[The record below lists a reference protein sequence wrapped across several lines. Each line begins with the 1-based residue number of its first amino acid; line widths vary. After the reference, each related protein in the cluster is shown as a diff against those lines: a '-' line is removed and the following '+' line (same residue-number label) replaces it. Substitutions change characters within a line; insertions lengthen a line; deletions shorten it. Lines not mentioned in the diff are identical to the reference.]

1 MKTELKESNA
11 DQNQSIFLSTDPRC
25 CPFCDMITE
34 KCWLKVG
41 KLIWG
46 HTSALSSSIL
56 CYLCMMQDHSCTVK
70 IGSRMKRYI
79 DCKLAKHIIN
89 TKVLAFFTRA
99 RQLNEAAVFQC
110 IQVFKTSSHFTPYHF
125 SLLQVLDLVLI
136 PKITQKP
143 KHLFSHWNQLTVS
156 RPGAKGVTEFE
167 HHIFQLVT
175 YVPC

>member
-1 MKTELKESNA
+1 
-11 DQNQSIFLSTDPRC
+11 
-25 CPFCDMITE
+25 MITE

-46 HTSALSSSIL
+46 HTSTLLSSIL

-79 DCKLAKHIIN
+79 DFKLAKHIN
-89 TKVLAFFTRA
+89 TKVLAFFTQV

-110 IQVFKTSSHFTPYHF
+110 IQVFKTRSYHIYPL
-125 SLLQVLDLVLI
+125 SLSLFQVRDLVLI

-143 KHLFSHWNQLTVS
+143 KHIFSRWNQLTVS
-156 RPGAKGVTEFE
+156 RPGAKGVAEFE
-167 HHIFQLVT
+167 NHI
-175 YVPC
+175 VPC

>member
-79 DCKLAKHIIN
+79 DCKLAKHIIS

-110 IQVFKTSSHFTPYHF
+110 IQVFKTSSYHILPLITFITSSPIFSPNTKNHSKTKTPLF
-125 SLLQVLDLVLI
+125 SLESAYSIQA
-136 PKITQKP
+136 
-143 KHLFSHWNQLTVS
+143 W
-156 RPGAKGVTEFE
+156 GKGS
-167 HHIFQLVT
+167 
-175 YVPC
+175 C

>member
-1 MKTELKESNA
+1 
-11 DQNQSIFLSTDPRC
+11 
-25 CPFCDMITE
+25 MITE

-41 KLIWG
+41 KLIWD
-46 HTSALSSSIL
+46 HTSIL

-70 IGSRMKRYI
+70 IGSRMKRYT
-79 DCKLAKHIIN
+79 DCKLAKHIN

-99 RQLNEAAVFQC
+99 WQLNEAAVFHC
-110 IQVFKTSSHFTPYHF
+110 IQVFKTSSYHILPLSF

-143 KHLFSHWNQLTVS
+143 KHLFSRWNQLTVS
-156 RPGAKGVTEFE
+156 RPGAKGVAEFE

-175 YVPC
+175 CVPC

>member
-1 MKTELKESNA
+1 MKTELKESHA

-25 CPFCDMITE
+25 CPSCDTITE

-46 HTSALSSSIL
+46 HTSTLSSSIL

-79 DCKLAKHIIN
+79 DCKLAKHIN

-99 RQLNEAAVFQC
+99 RQLSEAAV
-110 IQVFKTSSHFTPYHF
+110 SSAFRCLKLVHITFYPLSL
-125 SLLQVLDLVLI
+125 SLLEVLDLVLI

-143 KHLFSHWNQLTVS
+143 KHLFSRWNQLTVS
-156 RPGAKGVTEFE
+156 RPGAKGVAEFE
-167 HHIFQLVT
+167 NRIFQFVT
-175 YVPC
+175 YAPC